1 MRRVYARGNLGN
13 RMNHEETA
21 RDAGER
27 ITHRPLLT
35 TLEQKIDPAHAA
47 LIVIDMQN
55 DFCAR
60 GGMMDQEGADI
71 SAVQAMAERL
81 PNLIESARGA
91 GALVVFIRNVY
102 TTERNIY
109 LSDVWLEQM
118 LRRRGESYTKRDVC
132 GAESWE
138 GDFYGEIRPRPAE
151 PIVTKH
157 RYGAFHNT
165 DLDTILR
172 VHGIRT
178 VVLTGV
184 ATNACVDTTAR
195 EAFVRDYYVLL
206 TSDGTACYSEQAQE
220 ATLQTLDKYFGQV
233 VTVHEVSE
241 MWSRHTA
248 DPAARHER
256 EPVFTSDNQR

>member
-1 MRRVYARGNLGN
+1 
-13 RMNHEETA
+13 MNKNESA

-27 ITHRPLLT
+27 ITHRPLLA
-35 TLEQKIDPAHAA
+35 TLEQKLDPAHAA

-55 DFCAR
+55 DFCAP
-60 GGMMDQEGADI
+60 GGMMDQEGADLGP
-71 SAVQAMAERL
+71 VQAVAERL
-81 PNLIESARGA
+81 PALIDAARSA

-102 TTERNIY
+102 TTNRNAY

-118 LRRRGESYTKRDVC
+118 LRRRGDSYTRRDVC
-132 GAESWE
+132 AADSWE
-138 GDFYGEIRPRPAE
+138 GDFYGEVRPKPDE

-172 VHGIRT
+172 VHGIRS

-195 EAFVRDYYVLL
+195 EAFVRDYYVVLA
-206 TSDGTACYSEQAQE
+206 SDGTACYSDEAHE
-220 ATLQTLDKYFGQV
+220 ATLQTIDKYFGLV
-233 VTVHEVSE
+233 VTVDEVAE
-241 MWSRHTA
+241 VWGRA
-248 DPAARHER
+248 EAGRNGGRA
-256 EPVFTSDNQR
+256 VAQG